1 MKKYHVFLLVV
12 MIGMCCVGCSD
23 KSYEVV
29 EETETTEIDN
39 KSDVIINID
48 NSITKNHV
56 DMTIDEGPEGTFY
69 TVPMYF
75 QQEFENVEFGRLN
88 ASENGNLIT
97 CLSMLDSFYASD
109 YITPDEF
116 VEKYK
121 SYISEDGEYTPD
133 EIINAVAT
141 GNNRV
146 MTKVPLDVYTLKQY
160 VKDYYLAVLVHIN
173 HASIY
178 GEDSSYLI
186 ITDITDDGKLI
197 VRDPNKSNIDKYAT
211 IRDGGET
218 IYETFDFFLAAGRN
232 ATVYVLGGG
241 VYEIEEKGY
250 EYIEN
255 LN

>member
-1 MKKYHVFLLVV
+1 MEYKFK
-12 MIGMCCVGCSD
+12 
-23 KSYEVV
+23 
-29 EETETTEIDN
+29 
-39 KSDVIINID
+39 INEF
-48 NSITKNHV
+48 
-56 DMTIDEGPEGTFY
+56 EGPLDLLLHLIKESEMDIMDIEIVRLTDQY
-69 TVPMYF
+69 LDYINNMEKMNLSVASEYLTVASELLYLKSRTLLPK
-75 QQEFENVEFGRLN
+75 ENVEDE
-88 ASENGNLIT
+88 SEEFILAKENLINRLLEYKQYKDVT
-97 CLSMLDSFYASD
+97 STLKILEERRSEFYTKSPSD
-109 YITPDEF
+109 LR
-116 VEKYK
+116 
-121 SYISEDGEYTPD
+121 EYTPD

-232 ATVYVLGGG
+232 AVSRYV
-241 VYEIEEKGY
+241 
-250 EYIEN
+250 
-255 LN
+255 